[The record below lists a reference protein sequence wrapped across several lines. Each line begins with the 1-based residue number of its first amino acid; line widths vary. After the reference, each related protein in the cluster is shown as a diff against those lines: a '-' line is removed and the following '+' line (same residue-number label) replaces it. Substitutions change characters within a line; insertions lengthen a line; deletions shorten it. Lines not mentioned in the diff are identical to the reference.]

1 MNPSLSGLAEG
12 KFAEFTIQ
20 SSRIK
25 AHYHEAGEG
34 DKHVIFLQTGGA
46 ATSAYMCWYMNLE
59 AFAKAG
65 YHVYACDAVGF
76 GLTEI
81 ISGSGISAAEFLLAF
96 MGEMEIKR
104 VHFVGNSMGSMTAT
118 RLALEHP
125 ERVKSMILTGG
136 EPRIETEESRAIARE
151 LGRTAR
157 MDFVRQMLTKSQVA
171 FEDMKKATADF
182 FYDPDH
188 PGIDEVAEMRLSII
202 RQPGVQEKEREAA
215 FRQVERGRSNY
226 TSSDLAKII
235 APTYLIH
242 GRDERFFYPKEIATI
257 LLECATRVAFL
268 LPDCSCT
275 LLSHCGHWP
284 QIERAETFNAVAL
297 GFFDWV

>member
-1 MNPSLSGLAEG
+1 MNPSLSALAEG
-12 KFAEFTIQ
+12 KFAEFAIQ
-20 SSRIK
+20 GSRIK
-25 AHYHEAGEG
+25 AHFHEAGEG

-46 ATSAYMCWYMNLE
+46 ATSAFMCWYMNLE

-65 YHVYACDAVGF
+65 YHVYAPDAVGF

-81 ISGSGISAAEFLLAF
+81 ISGSGINAAEFVLAF
-96 MGEMEIKR
+96 MGEMDIKR
-104 VHFVGNSMGSMTAT
+104 AHFVGNSMGSMTAT
-118 RLALEHP
+118 RLAFEHP
-125 ERVKSMILTGG
+125 ERVKNMILTGG

-157 MDFVRQMLTKSQVA
+157 MDFVRQMLTKSPVA

-188 PGIDEVAEMRLSII
+188 PRIDEVAEMRLAII
-202 RQPGVQEKEREAA
+202 RRPGVQEKEREAT

-226 TSSDLAKII
+226 ASSDLARIT

-242 GRDERFFYPKEIATI
+242 GRDERFFYPKEIALV
-257 LLECATRVAFL
+257 LLECATRVGFS
-268 LPDCSCT
+268 LPDCSCI

-284 QIERAETFNAVAL
+284 QI
-297 GFFDWV
+297 